1 MLGKC
6 LWLQLNPYH
15 NLNLI
20 ISKLSEVFGTNNYSA
35 HITLE
40 YNINESEYHSLKEKY
55 TNFFK
60 KNPILKKYGELYI
73 DKQNEFFTI
82 KQDYISL
89 NSLDRSFYI
98 SLAYKNKP
106 FNDSEMNF
114 LKKCKIDDF
123 IYVKDTSIKLWN
135 CNSDYSVDW
144 KQIN

>member
-1 MLGKC
+1 MLGIC
-6 LWLQLNPYH
+6 LWLQLNPSH

-20 ISKLSEVFGTNNYSA
+20 ISKLSEVFGTNNFDA

-40 YNINESEYHSLKEKY
+40 YNISENEYNTLKKQY

-60 KNPILKKYGELYI
+60 ENQVLKKYGELYI
-73 DKQNEFFTI
+73 DKKNGFFAV
-82 KQDYISL
+82 KQDYISF
-89 NSLDRSFYI
+89 NSLDRPFHI

-106 FNDSEMNF
+106 FNDSELYF

-123 IYVKDTSIKLWN
+123 IYVKDASIKLWN